1 MTIAFSCECGQTMEA
16 KEEHA
21 GRRTSCP
28 KCGREVTIPSV
39 EGAPPPGAPA
49 RPEGV
54 ASKRGPAGR
63 RFEDEEDDDRD
74 QQRRRRSSGTGSGW
88 IILLVLGIVGAVSLL
103 CIVPILIGLLLPA
116 IQKVREAAG
125 RVESA
130 NNLKQISLGL
140 INYADANRQ
149 MPPAVVYDK
158 DGKPLYSWR
167 VLLLPYVE
175 EGQLYNEFHLDEPWD
190 SPHNKPL
197 LARMPSVYTAPTD
210 RPPTAPYATHYL
222 AFDGPGAAFNS
233 DKSKGLQPFT
243 LVGPGPGGQQVMAG
257 NTIVRFPGDFRDGT
271 SNTFLVVEAA
281 DAVPW
286 SSPADLHFNPNG
298 SLPKL
303 GGPSARGFN
312 AAFADGSVKFLPN
325 TTDDRTIRALI
336 TIAGGENVLPP

>member
-1 MTIAFSCECGQTMEA
+1 MEA

-28 KCGREVTIPSV
+28 KCGREVTIPSL
-39 EGAPPPGAPA
+39 EAAPPAAAPP
-49 RPEGV
+49 RPEAV
-54 ASKRGPAGR
+54 AARRPAGR
-63 RFEDEEDDDRD
+63 RFEDEDDRRE
-74 QQRRRRSSGTGSGW
+74 RRPRPSGTGSGW

-116 IQKVREAAG
+116 VQKVREAAG
-125 RVESA
+125 RVETQ
-130 NNLKQISLGL
+130 NNLKQISLAL
-140 INYADANRQ
+140 INYADSNRQ

-175 EGQLYNEFHLDEPWD
+175 EVQLYKEFHLDEPWD

-197 LARMPSVYTAPTD
+197 LARMPKVYTAPGD

-233 DKSKGLQPFT
+233 DKTKGLQPFPI
-243 LVGPGPGGQQVMAG
+243 VDPGAGGQQIMISNNV
-257 NTIVRFPGDFRDGT
+257 VRFPGDFTDGT

-286 SSPADLHFNPNG
+286 SSPADLHFAPNG

-312 AAFADGSVKFLPN
+312 AAFADGSVRFLPN
-325 TTDDRTIRALI
+325 TTDDRTVRALI
-336 TIAGGENVLPP
+336 TIAGGEAVVPP